1 MLTKLIQS
9 AESVLSVVVT
19 SATVLDKSVQLV
31 EKEVDLL
38 SVKQETRM
46 SAARA
51 EYADAISNLQIEL

>member
-1 MLTKLIQS
+1 MLTKLNQA
-9 AESVLSVVVT
+9 AESLLSVVVT
-19 SATVLDKSVQLV
+19 SATTLDKSVKLL